1 MPEKPVT
8 YANFP
13 ERELKVV
20 IGPNI
25 NATITK
31 TLRRMSIGTY
41 EMSFVQQERGK
52 NTADA
57 ARTALNHLAKALGLT
72 ATQEVHRDFVYGAS
86 AANAEH
92 RFHVWVTTPFELTQS
107 AHIIWTKYVELG
119 GEQKVGVAFKLS
131 TSFVC
136 DDVEAVLKTAQKNA
150 VVLAEG
156 EPFTL
161 KGNPPPRFAKKAVAA
176 PAAEAAT
183 GDAPTET
190 AAATGDAPAEA

>member
-52 NTADA
+52 NTGDA

-72 ATQEVHRDFVYGAS
+72 TTQESHRDFVYSAS
-86 AANAEH
+86 AANAECK
-92 RFHVWVTTPFELTQS
+92 FQVWVTTPFELTQS
-107 AHIIWTKYVELG
+107 AHIIWTKYTELG
-119 GEQKVGVAFKLS
+119 GEQKVGVAFKMS

-136 DDVEAVLKTAQKNA
+136 EDVENVLKAAQKNA

-161 KGNPPPRFAKKAVAA
+161 KGNPPPRFAKKVVAPVA
-176 PAAEAAT
+176 EEAPSEEPAAE
-183 GDAPTET
+183 T
-190 AAATGDAPAEA
+190 ASKAEQPSEG

>member
-1 MPEKPVT
+1 MPEKPAVT

-13 ERELKVV
+13 ERDLKVV
-20 IGPNI
+20 IGANI
-25 NATITK
+25 NAVSTK

-57 ARTALNHLAKALGLT
+57 ARTAMNHLAKAMGLT
-72 ATQEVHRDFVYGAS
+72 VTQETHRDFVYTVS

-92 RFHVWVTTPFELTQS
+92 KFQLWVTTPFELTQS
-107 AHIIWTKYVELG
+107 AHIIWTKYVEIG
-119 GEQKVGVAFKLS
+119 GEGKVGVAFKLS
-131 TSFVC
+131 TGFVFE
-136 DDVEAVLKTAQKNA
+136 DVEGVLKAAQKNA
-150 VVLAEG
+150 IVLPEG

-176 PAAEAAT
+176 PAAEAEA
-183 GDAPTET
+183 APAAE
-190 AAATGDAPAEA
+190 AAAAEEKPAEG

>member
-1 MPEKPVT
+1 MPELKVK

-25 NATITK
+25 NAASTK
-31 TLRRMSIGTY
+31 TLSRLSIGTY
-41 EMSFVQQERGK
+41 EMSFIQQERGK

-57 ARTALNHLAKALGLT
+57 ARTALNHIAKPLGLT
-72 ATQEVHRDFVYGAS
+72 VTHETHRDYVCASS

-92 RFHVWVTTPFELTQS
+92 KFNVWVTTPFELTQS
-107 AHIIWTKYVELG
+107 GHIVWSKYQELT
-119 GEQKVGVAFKLS
+119 GEGKIGVAFKLS
-131 TSFVC
+131 TGFNFEEIEV
-136 DDVEAVLKTAQKNA
+136 VIKAAQKNA
-150 VVLAEG
+150 VVLPEG

-176 PAAEAAT
+176 PAAEAT
-183 GDAPTET
+183 GDAT
-190 AAATGDAPAEA
+190 AAAASEEKPAEG

>member
-1 MPEKPVT
+1 MPELKVK

-25 NATITK
+25 NAASTK
-31 TLRRMSIGTY
+31 TLSRLSIGTY
-41 EMSFVQQERGK
+41 EMSFIQQERGK

-57 ARTALNHLAKALGLT
+57 ARTALNHIAKPLGLT
-72 ATQEVHRDFVYGAS
+72 VTHETHRDYVCASS

-92 RFHVWVTTPFELTQS
+92 KFNVWVTTPFELTQS
-107 AHIIWTKYVELG
+107 GHIVWSKYQELT
-119 GEQKVGVAFKLS
+119 GEGKIGVAFKLS
-131 TSFVC
+131 TGFNFEEIEV
-136 DDVEAVLKTAQKNA
+136 VIKAAQKNA
-150 VVLAEG
+150 VVLPEG

-176 PAAEAAT
+176 PAADAA
-183 GDAPTET
+183 GDAT
-190 AAATGDAPAEA
+190 AAAASEEKPAEG

>member
-1 MPEKPVT
+1 MPEKPAVT

-20 IGPNI
+20 IGANI
-25 NATITK
+25 NAASTK

-57 ARTALNHLAKALGLT
+57 ARTAMNHLAKAMGLT
-72 ATQEVHRDFVYGAS
+72 VTPETHRDFVYTVS

-92 RFHVWVTTPFELTQS
+92 KFQLWVTTPFELTQS
-107 AHIIWTKYVELG
+107 AHIIWTKYVEIG
-119 GEQKVGVAFKLS
+119 GETKVGVAFKLS
-131 TSFVC
+131 TGFVC
-136 DDVEAVLKTAQKNA
+136 EDVEAVLKAAQKNA

-161 KGNPPPRFAKKAVAA
+161 KGNPPPRFAKKTAAA
-176 PAAEAAT
+176 PAAEAA
-183 GDAPTET
+183 
-190 AAATGDAPAEA
+190 APAEAAASEEKPVEG

>member
-1 MPEKPVT
+1 MPEKPAVT

-20 IGPNI
+20 IGANI
-25 NATITK
+25 NAVSTK

-57 ARTALNHLAKALGLT
+57 ARTAMNHLAKAMGLT
-72 ATQEVHRDFVYGAS
+72 VTQETHRDFVYTVSAAS
-86 AANAEH
+86 AEH
-92 RFHVWVTTPFELTQS
+92 KFQLWVTTPFELTQS
-107 AHIIWTKYVELG
+107 AHIIWTKYVEIG
-119 GEQKVGVAFKLS
+119 GEAKVGVAFKLS
-131 TSFVC
+131 TGFVFE
-136 DDVEAVLKTAQKNA
+136 DVEVVLKAAQKNA
-150 VVLAEG
+150 VVLPEG

-176 PAAEAAT
+176 PAAEAAPA
-183 GDAPTET
+183 D
-190 AAATGDAPAEA
+190 AAAAASEEKPAEG

>member
-1 MPEKPVT
+1 MPEKPAVT

-20 IGPNI
+20 IGANI
-25 NATITK
+25 NAASTK

-57 ARTALNHLAKALGLT
+57 ARTAMNHLAKALGLT
-72 ATQEVHRDFVYGAS
+72 VTPETHRDFVYTVS

-92 RFHVWVTTPFELTQS
+92 KFQLWVTTPFELTQS

-119 GEQKVGVAFKLS
+119 GEAKVGVAFKLS
-131 TSFVC
+131 TGFTFE
-136 DDVEAVLKTAQKNA
+136 DVEVVLKAAQKNA
-150 VVLAEG
+150 VVLPEG

-176 PAAEAAT
+176 PAAEAAPA
-183 GDAPTET
+183 D
-190 AAATGDAPAEA
+190 AAAAEEKPAEG